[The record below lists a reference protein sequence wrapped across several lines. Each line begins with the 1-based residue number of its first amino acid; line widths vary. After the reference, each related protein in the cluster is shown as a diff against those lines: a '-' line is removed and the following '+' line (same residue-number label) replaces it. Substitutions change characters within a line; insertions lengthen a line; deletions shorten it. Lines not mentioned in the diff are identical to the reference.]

1 MKQKFAYHIT
11 TAIHD
16 SRTSQRMIDY
26 YARERRFDGNKPFP
40 DINYMTKEIEE
51 LIAITVSEIV
61 NEENLNIAAFNLC
74 RDHMHILLVCAEDDV
89 PKIMHKI
96 KGRTARICNKL
107 IANNKENLHNKGIYP
122 LDVICNPLDDIC
134 NPLEDK
140 CNPLDDKI
148 NTTKL
153 KDGST
158 PFWTQK
164 YGCNPIKTNE
174 HYWNTVN
181 YIENNKVKHNLPN
194 NSKLQTI
201 TRGFVK
207 SYEDCFKSD

>member
-26 YARERRFDGNKPFP
+26 RVRERRFDGKKPLP
-40 DINYMTKEIEE
+40 DVNYMSKEIEE
-51 LIAITVSEIV
+51 LIAVTVSEIV
-61 NEENLNIAAFNLC
+61 NEEKLNIAAFNLC
-74 RDHMHILLVCAEDDV
+74 LDHMHILLVCEEDEV

-96 KGRTARICNKL
+96 KGRTARVCNKW
-107 IANNKENLHNKGIYP
+107 IANNNGNLHNKGI
-122 LDVICNPLDDIC
+122 NPLD
-134 NPLEDK
+134 DK
-140 CNPLDDKI
+140 CNPLDDRCNPLGDKY
-148 NTTKL
+148 NPLDGKHSTTKL

-181 YIENNKVKHNLPN
+181 YIEKNKVKHNLPN
-194 NSKLQTI
+194 NPKLQTI
-201 TRGFVK
+201 INGFVRP
-207 SYEDCFKSD
+207 YEECFKAN

>member
-1 MKQKFAYHIT
+1 MKQKFAYHLT

-26 YARERRFDGNKPFP
+26 RARERRFNGKKPLP
-40 DINYMTKEIEE
+40 DVNYMSSKIEE

-61 NEENLNIAAFNLC
+61 SEEKLNIAAFNLC
-74 RDHMHILLVCAEDDV
+74 RDHMHILLVCAEDEV

-96 KGRTARICNKL
+96 KGRTARVCNKWIALNNDNLQNIGNPL
-107 IANNKENLHNKGIYP
+107 IKGI
-122 LDVICNPLDDIC
+122 NPLDA
-134 NPLEDK
+134 
-140 CNPLDDKI
+140 LDDKR

-164 YGCNPIKTNE
+164 YGCNPIKTSE

-181 YIENNKVKHNLPN
+181 YIEKNKVKHNLPN
-194 NSKLQTI
+194 NPKLQAI
-201 TRGFVK
+201 IQCFVK
-207 SYEDCFKSD
+207 SYEECFKDD

>member
-26 YARERRFDGNKPFP
+26 QARQRRFDGKKPLP
-40 DINYMTKEIEE
+40 DVNYMSKEIEE

-61 NEENLNIAAFNLC
+61 KVNNLNIAAFNLC
-74 RDHMHILLVCAEDDV
+74 RDHMHILLVCAEDEV

-96 KGRTARICNKL
+96 KGRTARVCNKW
-107 IANNKENLHNKGIYP
+107 IAHNNENLHKMG
-122 LDVICNPLDDIC
+122 NPLDA
-134 NPLEDK
+134 
-140 CNPLDDKI
+140 LDGKHS
-148 NTTKL
+148 TTKL

-164 YGCNPIKTNE
+164 YGCNPIKTSE

-181 YIENNKVKHNLPN
+181 YIEKNKVKHNLPN
-194 NSKLQTI
+194 NPKLQAI
-201 TRGFVK
+201 IQCFVK
-207 SYEDCFKSD
+207 SYEECFKDDKWKVL

>member
-1 MKQKFAYHIT
+1 MKQKFAYHLT

-26 YARERRFDGNKPFP
+26 RARERRFDARKPHA
-40 DINYMTKEIEE
+40 DVNYMSTKIEE

-61 NEENLNIAAFNLC
+61 NEEKLNIAAFNLC
-74 RDHMHILLVCAEDDV
+74 RDHMHILLVCTDDEV

-96 KGRTARICNKL
+96 KGRTARVCNKW
-107 IANNKENLHNKGIYP
+107 IAHIKGI
-122 LDVICNPLDDIC
+122 NPLDA
-134 NPLEDK
+134 
-140 CNPLDDKI
+140 LDDKR
-148 NTTKL
+148 TFTKL

-164 YGCNPIKTNE
+164 YGCNPIKSSE

-181 YIENNKVKHNLPN
+181 YIEKNKVKHNLPN
-194 NSKLQTI
+194 NPKLQAI
-201 TRGFVK
+201 IQCFVK
-207 SYEDCFKSD
+207 SYEECFKDD

>member
-26 YARERRFDGNKPFP
+26 RARERRFDGKKPLP
-40 DINYMTKEIEE
+40 DVNYMSKEIEE

-61 NEENLNIAAFNLC
+61 KENNLNIAAFNLC
-74 RDHMHILLVCAEDDV
+74 RDHMHILLVCAEDEV

-96 KGRTARICNKL
+96 KGRTARVCNKW
-107 IANNKENLHNKGIYP
+107 IAHNNENLHKIGNPHIKGI
-122 LDVICNPLDDIC
+122 NPLDA
-134 NPLEDK
+134 
-140 CNPLDDKI
+140 LDALDGKHS
-148 NTTKL
+148 TTKL

-164 YGCNPIKTNE
+164 YGCNPIKTSE

-181 YIENNKVKHNLPN
+181 YIEKNKVKHNLPN
-194 NSKLQTI
+194 NPKLQAI
-201 TRGFVK
+201 IQCFVK
-207 SYEDCFKSD
+207 SYEECFKDD

>member
-26 YARERRFDGNKPFP
+26 RARDRRFDGKKPLP
-40 DINYMTKEIEE
+40 DVSYMSKEIEE

-61 NEENLNIAAFNLC
+61 NEEKLNIAAFNLC
-74 RDHMHILLVCAEDDV
+74 RDHMHILLVCAGDEV
-89 PKIMHKI
+89 PNIMHKI
-96 KGRTARICNKL
+96 KGRTSRVCNKW
-107 IANNKENLHNKGIYP
+107 IANNNGNLHNKGI
-122 LDVICNPLDDIC
+122 NPLDG
-134 NPLEDK
+134 K
-140 CNPLDDKI
+140 HS
-148 NTTKL
+148 TTKL

-181 YIENNKVKHNLPN
+181 YIEKNKVKHNLTN
-194 NSKLQTI
+194 NPKLQTI
-201 TRGFVK
+201 IQCFVK
-207 SYEDCFKSD
+207 SYEECFKAD

>member
-26 YARERRFDGNKPFP
+26 RARERRFDGEKPLP
-40 DINYMTKEIEE
+40 DVNYMSKEIEE
-51 LIAITVSEIV
+51 LIAVTVSEIV
-61 NEENLNIAAFNLC
+61 NEEKLTITAFNLC
-74 RDHMHILLVCAEDDV
+74 RDHMHILLVCAEDEV
-89 PKIMHKI
+89 PKIMHKL
-96 KGRTARICNKL
+96 KGRTARVCNKW
-107 IANNKENLHNKGIYP
+107 IANNKGNLHNKGNLYNKGI
-122 LDVICNPLDDIC
+122 
-134 NPLEDK
+134 
-140 CNPLDDKI
+140 NPLDDKY
-148 NTTKL
+148 NPLDGKHSTTKL

-164 YGCNPIKTNE
+164 YGCNSIKTSE

-181 YIENNKVKHNLPN
+181 YIEKNKVKHNLPN

-201 TRGFVK
+201 IQCFVK
-207 SYEDCFKSD
+207 SYEECFKDD